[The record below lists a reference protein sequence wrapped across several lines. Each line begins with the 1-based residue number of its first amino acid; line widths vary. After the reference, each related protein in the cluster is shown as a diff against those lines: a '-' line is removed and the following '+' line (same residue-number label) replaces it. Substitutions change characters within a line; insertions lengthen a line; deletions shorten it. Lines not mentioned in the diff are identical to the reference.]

1 MAMPNS
7 QIGKMKY
14 PNKCPQQ
21 KFAMTTQTSQQEKA
35 KPKTTPFYVA
45 AVVSF
50 YIISTIAMV
59 LVNKIVLKKA
69 KLPFTFL
76 WGQLVLA
83 SIVLQA
89 CQLGGLFKMPSF
101 SKKTLFN
108 LIPLITVNV
117 VGLTLN
123 TLCLFFADAMMYQ
136 IARSL
141 VLPITVALTPLM
153 LKDSVSLK
161 IIACCLI
168 VTTGFTVGLF
178 GEQSIKVSGIGVVFG
193 LLSSLSTALHSIVIK
208 QAYGKIE
215 EKSPFDM
222 VYYNNV
228 LSAIVL
234 TPTLAFEGGQLMQMV
249 TGKDLSMWK
258 PLLVGIAVAGSLGL
272 LVNFAAFLQ
281 IKVTS
286 PLTHVVASASRGV
299 LQSLAAFFLLHEKI
313 NVARGIG
320 IGVTLTGSVLYSV
333 VKNFEKKPTP
343 SYKVVPEEQ
352 AVKQ

>member
-1 MAMPNS
+1 
-7 QIGKMKY
+7 MKL
-14 PNKCPQQ
+14 PKLEKWN
-21 KFAMTTQTSQQEKA
+21 TQTKDPPATTLLIMTAKDGQAQQA
-35 KPKTTPFYVA
+35 KKTSPFYVA

-50 YIISTIAMV
+50 YIVSTISMV
-59 LVNKIVLKKA
+59 LVNKVVLKQA

-76 WGQLVLA
+76 WGQLMLA

-89 CQLGGLFKMPSF
+89 CQLGGLFKMPSL
-101 SKKTLFN
+101 SPKTLIK

-123 TLCLFFADAMMYQ
+123 TLCLYFADAMMYQ

-153 LKDSVSLK
+153 LNDSVSWK
-161 IIACCLI
+161 VVACCLI
-168 VTTGFTVGLF
+168 ITAGFTVGLF
-178 GEQSIKVSGIGVVFG
+178 GEQSIKVSALGVVFG

-208 QAYGKIE
+208 QAFGKIE

-228 LSAIVL
+228 LSALVL
-234 TPTLAFEGGQLMQMV
+234 LPTLAIEARPLMEMV
-249 TGKDLSMWK
+249 TGKDLSMLK
-258 PLLVGIAVAGSLGL
+258 PLLIGTGVAGSLGL

-299 LQSLAAFFLLHEKI
+299 LQSLAAYFLLHEKI

-320 IGVTLTGSVLYSV
+320 IGVTLSGSILYSV
-333 VKNFEKKPTP
+333 VKNFEKKPIP

>member
-1 MAMPNS
+1 
-7 QIGKMKY
+7 
-14 PNKCPQQ
+14 
-21 KFAMTTQTSQQEKA
+21 MTTANQGQAEQKKKTS
-35 KPKTTPFYVA
+35 PIYVA

-50 YIISTIAMV
+50 YIISTISMV
-59 LVNKIVLKKA
+59 LVNKVVLKKA

-89 CQLGGLFKMPSF
+89 CQMGGLFKMPSF
-101 SKKTLFN
+101 SRKTLIS
-108 LIPLITVNV
+108 LIPLIAVNV

-123 TLCLFFADAMMYQ
+123 TLCLYFADAMMYQ

-153 LKDSVSLK
+153 LNDSVSLK
-161 IIACCLI
+161 VVACCLI
-168 VTTGFTVGLF
+168 ITAGFTAGLL
-178 GEQSIKVSGIGVVFG
+178 GEQNIKVSAVGVVFG

-208 QAYGKIE
+208 QAFDKVE

-228 LSAIVL
+228 LSALVL
-234 TPTLAFEGGQLMQMV
+234 LPTLAIEMRPLMDIA
-249 TGKDLSMWK
+249 TGKDLSMLK
-258 PLLVGIAVAGSLGL
+258 PLLIGTTMAGSLGL

-299 LQSLAAFFLLHEKI
+299 LQSLAAYFLLHEKV

-320 IGVTLTGSVLYSV
+320 IGVTLSGSILYSV
-333 VKNFEKKPTP
+333 VKNTEKKKPLP